1 MYSKK
6 NFQKYFMKKLEGS
19 WIQILNLCKNEKEL
33 LWESQKKF
41 LENYWKNCRICT
53 WKKLMEVSE
62 EEKEIEEALKHRK
75 QIFQNEL
82 FEFR

>member
-33 LWESQKKF
+33 CGNLKRNF
-41 LENYWKNCRICT
+41 WKITERT
-53 WKKLMEVSE
+53 VGSVP
-62 EEKEIEEALKHRK
+62 EKS
-75 QIFQNEL
+75 
-82 FEFR
+82 